1 MRFKNVISISG
12 AFRRNDIVSR
22 VIAIQRNYL
31 EKFSLLFIEAIVS
44 PLINRLTFF
53 CKQFTFYSKR
63 LRYSQTYR
71 LTITNFNNC

>member
-31 EKFSLLFIEAIVS
+31 ENFSLLFIEAIVS

-53 CKQFTFYSKR
+53 CKQFTF
-63 LRYSQTYR
+63 
-71 LTITNFNNC
+71 